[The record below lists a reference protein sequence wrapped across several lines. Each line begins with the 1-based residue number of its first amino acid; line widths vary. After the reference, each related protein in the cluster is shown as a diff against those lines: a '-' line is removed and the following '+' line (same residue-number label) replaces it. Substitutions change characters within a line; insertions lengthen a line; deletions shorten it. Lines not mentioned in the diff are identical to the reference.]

1 MRKAHQDS
9 EEVYGATKTWR
20 ALKQSG
26 TLCGKHQVARLRYQ
40 AGIEPRPER
49 KFRLA
54 CKARNTAPARR
65 FLRRPFIADYPE

>member
-9 EEVYGATKTWR
+9 EEVYGATKTWW

-26 TLCGKHQVARLRYQ
+26 TLCGKHRVARLRHK